1 MVVQKYLNEAEQ
13 QMKALYQTMLKSQLC
28 GKFWNQAIANSKVSN
43 QKYNC
48 FISVEAY
55 CTLHDIETKYM
66 PKALRFILLYT
77 TGRIQMSILSAL

>member
-43 QKYNC
+43 QKYNY
-48 FISVEAY
+48 FISV
-55 CTLHDIETKYM
+55 K
-66 PKALRFILLYT
+66 K
-77 TGRIQMSILSAL
+77 TGI

>member
-13 QMKALYQTMLKSQLC
+13 QMKALYQTMLC

-48 FISVEAY
+48 FISV
-55 CTLHDIETKYM
+55 K
-66 PKALRFILLYT
+66 K
-77 TGRIQMSILSAL
+77 TGIQL